1 MANERIVLARQVREY
16 FAAIG
21 KRGGQ
26 VGRRN
31 LTRAQ
36 ARLMVA
42 IREAKR
48 TAKEKKRRGSQAHP
62 QTTRSSTK
70 AEVHSRKIGLS

>member
-1 MANERIVLARQVREY
+1 MPDNRIVLAAEVREY

-26 VGRRN
+26 SGRRE
-31 LTRAQ
+31 LTKEQ
-36 ARLMVA
+36 ARLMVT

-48 TAKEKKRRGSQAHP
+48 HAKKTRTAPPKLTRKQQQILGKPKRPGS
-62 QTTRSSTK
+62 R
-70 AEVHSRKIGLS
+70 

>member
-1 MANERIVLARQVREY
+1 MSSDRIVLPAEVREY

-26 VGRRN
+26 SGRRE
-31 LTRAQ
+31 LTKQQ

-48 TAKEKKRRGSQAHP
+48 HAKKTRTAPPKL
-62 QTTRSSTK
+62 TRKQQEILGK
-70 AEVHSRKIGLS
+70 AKQRTPK